1 MLASRKQFKQASQP
15 ATTRQQ
21 PCSHR
26 PLRPTMHSAPPS
38 QLGVE
43 KRGCCTRPT
52 FLGLALGVLVLGL
65 LLLLVQFIDVL
76 AQSRRRERQQRRYAS
91 APAASEGTAADA
103 GAAAAGGVQYRQ
115 AVKHLSPRAIPVG
128 RTVALYAGHGTD
140 DLGVTFRLKRPE
152 QDRVV
157 VDSVRDEVRAAAGI
171 SVGER
176 VESLAGVSLR
186 LDSLGGGGDGGA
198 ETTEAADLAAT
209 LRKAQALAREKQGS
223 DPPRPVLLVLA
234 PPAVGSSSSAPP

>member
-1 MLASRKQFKQASQP
+1 M
-15 ATTRQQ
+15 
-21 PCSHR
+21 
-26 PLRPTMHSAPPS
+26 
-38 QLGVE
+38 
-43 KRGCCTRPT
+43 
-52 FLGLALGVLVLGL
+52 GVLVLGL
-65 LLLLVQFIDVL
+65 LLLLVQFIDVR

-91 APAASEGTAADA
+91 AAASEGTAADA
-103 GAAAAGGVQYRQ
+103 GAAAAGGVQYHQ

-176 VESLAGVSLR
+176 VESLAGVSLH

-198 ETTEAADLAAT
+198 ETIEAADLAAT